1 MLIIVCVFICLF
13 VSLFVCASLG
23 ALPRI
28 DNRGR
33 FYTNA
38 VARCLLVSDLSFGK
52 VINQSP

>member
-1 MLIIVCVFICLF
+1 MLIIVCVFICIF

-28 DNRGR
+28 DNRGG